1 MTKLARDV
9 SPIRPVPP
17 PQPSP
22 SHHHSSRHSVVS
34 NATGYSS
41 VSHRT
46 GRSRRYKTPTT
57 ARERPLVGSY
67 DPSGG
72 DPEWL
77 SASGGRGST
86 THSTRH
92 RHRRYSSDSG
102 GDSDSSTSSNG
113 GERYRNPHAAQGNQ
127 SHRFRRHR
135 HRRHHSRRSYA
146 SAGGNHVSHA
156 HTQGS
161 MHSAHSAHGS
171 FHTAPVAFGGGS
183 MQAGG
188 SFYGSP
194 AHPAALAAAVA
205 TSHMSYTNGS
215 FVGGQQLQVA
225 QPGHGYGAGGGYG
238 HGHSTSYD
246 NSQRTVT
253 HGSVAGNMSATG
265 GTDLDAAIA
274 ASAQEFYVDGP
285 GHVRRRSDATSVISG
300 SASQL
305 GPRAMARAMQAHL
318 SPDDASGP
326 LDVPSEVG
334 PDLSPTNRRTRY
346 VTPTP
351 PGGHN
356 TLNAT
361 PGSSLSATS
370 GSVGGGVSLSPHSRR
385 ERPSQPQRPAGRRD
399 QGSGRRTF
407 GSRRQRQSPRPGG
420 SVFTEAGR
428 VPIASSEVL
437 QAAASVGESFR
448 SRHGR

>member
-1 MTKLARDV
+1 
-9 SPIRPVPP
+9 
-17 PQPSP
+17 
-22 SHHHSSRHSVVS
+22 
-34 NATGYSS
+34 
-41 VSHRT
+41 
-46 GRSRRYKTPTT
+46 
-57 ARERPLVGSY
+57 
-67 DPSGG
+67 
-72 DPEWL
+72 
-77 SASGGRGST
+77 
-86 THSTRH
+86 
-92 RHRRYSSDSG
+92 
-102 GDSDSSTSSNG
+102 
-113 GERYRNPHAAQGNQ
+113 
-127 SHRFRRHR
+127 
-135 HRRHHSRRSYA
+135 
-146 SAGGNHVSHA
+146 
-156 HTQGS
+156 
-161 MHSAHSAHGS
+161 
-171 FHTAPVAFGGGS
+171 

-225 QPGHGYGAGGGYG
+225 QPGHGYGAAGGYG

-246 NSQRTVT
+246 TSQRTVT

-285 GHVRRRSDATSVISG
+285 GHVRYCYCGCGCVHVTVPVTVCVCGCVRACDGYVSVCASVRVTACLHHHRRRSDATSVISG

-370 GSVGGGVSLSPHSRR
+370 GSVGGSVSLSPHSRR
-385 ERPSQPQRPAGRRD
+385 DRPSQPQRPAGRRD
-399 QGSGRRTF
+399 QGGGRRTF